1 MTVGITEL
9 PPEGMQL
16 PGVALAGDAERGTKT
31 TEGISLLFTSAG
43 VTVQGPQPQIERL
56 LVWSA
61 LDSATCRE
69 KIHLPDG
76 RQAAIMELTSGGQS
90 IRFLLPSESVS
101 PGQVA
106 YLDQALP
113 TWLVRYKGLAAPVAP
128 APVAPGAEAEVGVA
142 LPAPGP
148 AAVVVEAV
156 TQPAPEIAAPAYA
169 AAGAAGAVLGAVGV
183 TAEHPAD
190 TAGVNGQG
198 MVTGAPM
205 VSAPVMQAPVTQA
218 PPAPPAPVTQAPP
231 PPPPPAAVR
240 PAPAAV
246 RPAPTLQT
254 PPPPLAGQALTAPA
268 PATRP
273 PATRP
278 PATAWDDP
286 PLGASLA
293 VETPPQAKKPKKL
306 KFALTRKQ
314 LHAAEA
320 AAAGTAVVGAA
331 AVAAP
336 PAGPQ
341 AAAPM
346 PAPAPEATKPKKP
359 KFALTRKQ
367 LHAAEAAAAGTA
379 VVGAAAVAAPPAGPQ
394 AAAPMPAPAPE
405 ATKPKKPKF
414 ALTRKQLH
422 AAEAAAAGTAV
433 AAAVGTTAEAPAL
446 APPSNP
452 VPLAVQPPPPAVKRA
467 GEMPVP
473 RPAPSSDS
481 LPTGPAPGDTGS
493 GIPVLAASG
502 SKPNRRN
509 LILLVVLLVVVG
521 AAGGYLISKKNSSTT
536 TTATLPAPAST
547 AATDTAL
554 AESINLRLTDLPAGW
569 TQVPQAQAVV
579 RLPVAPSAA
588 QANAA
593 NAMASCL
600 NTSYPVVSGL
610 FAAGSLPGQTSLVQ
624 SPMFASAAGTS
635 FEMGSRTTTMT
646 SPGQVRALN
655 AAIASS
661 KLAPCLQGYQSAL
674 AQAVVP
680 GATVQT
686 QPVTLPTPT
695 GVATY
700 GVVSTYTLPGIGT
713 EVVGDAFLLGG
724 RVITV
729 IQPSTNGPPIP
740 ADVFSPAYGAVAGR
754 VAASVSK

>member
-231 PPPPPAAVR
+231 PPPPPPPAAVR

-306 KFALTRKQ
+306 
-314 LHAAEA
+314 
-320 AAAGTAVVGAA
+320 
-331 AVAAP
+331 
-336 PAGPQ
+336 
-341 AAAPM
+341 
-346 PAPAPEATKPKKP
+346 

>member
-231 PPPPPAAVR
+231 PPPPPPPAAVR

-293 VETPPQAKKPKKL
+293 VETPPQ
-306 KFALTRKQ
+306 
-314 LHAAEA
+314 
-320 AAAGTAVVGAA
+320 
-331 AVAAP
+331 
-336 PAGPQ
+336 
-341 AAAPM
+341 
-346 PAPAPEATKPKKP
+346 ATKPKKP